1 MCAAIAALQES
12 DPLRSERL
20 ANSSGAVADTAARHA
35 RDVDAGARLPVEA
48 IAALRKHNLLAA
60 VAPRDLGG
68 LGLSVQE
75 LAAVG
80 RRIARACGST
90 AMVWAMHQG
99 QLACLC
105 RHHGDTPALVELART
120 AVARQWLI
128 ASVTSEPAGGGD
140 IRTSTADLV
149 ASADGSGTVTLAKDA
164 TTVSYGAA
172 ADLLQV
178 TARRNSEAV
187 ANDQVLVAVLREQA
201 TLVQRGTWAPLGM
214 RGTSS
219 PGFRLSATVPEEQIL
234 GDPFADIAGA
244 TMVPLT
250 HTLWAAVWLGLA
262 GEAVSR
268 AVKVSRR
275 RAAGPR
281 SGDATR
287 SALGEA
293 RWRLASLEALLADM
307 TVRTQELL
315 DEGAQPT
322 LSQSVRTNA
331 LKVAA
336 SESAL
341 EIAHLSLRVCGMAGY
356 SEEGPFSVARIIRD
370 LSSAPIMINNSR
382 LLDTTAQ
389 LMLMERQRD
398 W

>member
-1 MCAAIAALQES
+1 M
-12 DPLRSERL
+12 PM
-20 ANSSGAVADTAARHA
+20 
-35 RDVDAGARLPVEA
+35 EA
-48 IAALRKHNLLAA
+48 IATLRERNLLAA

-68 LGLSVQE
+68 PGLSVRE
-75 LAAVG
+75 LAAVAG
-80 RRIARACGST
+80 KIARSCGST

-105 RHHGDTPALVELART
+105 RHHGDVPELVELART

-140 IRTSTADLV
+140 IRTSAAALV
-149 ASADGSGTVTLAKDA
+149 PSTDGSGTATLVKDA

-172 ADLLQV
+172 ADLFQV
-178 TARRNSEAV
+178 TVRRTPEAA
-187 ANDQVLVAVLREQA
+187 ANDQVLVAVRRDQA
-201 TLVQRGTWAPLGM
+201 TLEQRGTWAPLGM

-219 PGFRLSATVPEEQIL
+219 PGFRLTGTVPQEQIL
-234 GDPFADIAGA
+234 GGLFADIAGA

-262 GEAVSR
+262 GEAVNR

-275 RAAGPR
+275 RSVSHPG
-281 SGDATR
+281 GDAAR

-307 TVRTQELL
+307 TVRTQEVL

-322 LSQSVRTNA
+322 AGQSVRTNA

-356 SEEGPFSVARIIRD
+356 SEEGPYSVARIIRD

-382 LLDTTAQ
+382 LLDATAQ

-398 W
+398 R

>member
-1 MCAAIAALQES
+1 MRAAIVTLEES
-12 DPLRSERL
+12 QPLRGERL
-20 ANSSGAVADTAARHA
+20 TSSIDTVAHTAARHA
-35 RDVDAGARLPVEA
+35 QDVDLGARLPVEA
-48 IAALRKHNLLAA
+48 IGTLREQNLLAA
-60 VAPRDLGG
+60 VAPQDLGG
-68 LGLSVQE
+68 PGLGVHE
-75 LAAVG
+75 LAG
-80 RRIARACGST
+80 IARKVARSCGST

-99 QLACLC
+99 QLASLC
-105 RHHGDTPALVELART
+105 RHHGGIPALVELARA
-120 AVARQWLI
+120 AVADQWLI
-128 ASVTSEPAGGGD
+128 ASATSEPASGGD
-140 IRTSTADLV
+140 IRKSEAALV
-149 ASADGSGTVTLAKDA
+149 ASSGSPGSITLSKDA

-178 TARRNSEAV
+178 TARRNPDV
-187 ANDQVLVAVLREQA
+187 LANDQVLVAVLQEQA
-201 TLVQRGTWAPLGM
+201 TLAQRGTWSPLGM

-219 PGFRLSATVPEEQIL
+219 PGFQLTATIPEGQVFS
-234 GDPFADIAGA
+234 DPFADIASV

-250 HTLWAAVWLGLA
+250 HTLWAALWLGLA
-262 GEAVSR
+262 TEAVSR

-275 RAAGPR
+275 RAAGNN
-281 SGDATR
+281 GGGAAQ

-307 TVRTQELL
+307 TVRTQEFL

-322 LSQSVRTNA
+322 ASQSVRTNA

-336 SESAL
+336 SETAL

-370 LSSAPIMINNSR
+370 LSSAPIMINNSQ

>member
-1 MCAAIAALQES
+1 MCAAIAALEGS
-12 DPLRSERL
+12 ETSRSERL
-20 ANSSGAVADTAARHA
+20 ASSVDAVVHAAALHA
-35 RDVDAGARLPVEA
+35 GEVDAGARLPVEA
-48 IAALRKHNLLAA
+48 IEALREQNLLAA
-60 VAPRDLGG
+60 VAPRDLKGP
-68 LGLSVQE
+68 GLSVQE
-75 LAAVG
+75 LVTVA
-80 RRIARACGST
+80 RRIAGGCGST

-105 RHHGDTPALVELART
+105 RHRGEAPALLELARN
-120 AVARQWLI
+120 AVAEQWLI
-128 ASVTSEPAGGGD
+128 ASATSEPASGGD
-140 IRTSTADLV
+140 IRRSAAALV
-149 ASADGSGTVTLAKDA
+149 GSSDGTGTVTLAKDA

-172 ADLLQV
+172 ADLIQV
-178 TARRNSEAV
+178 TARRNPDAA
-187 ANDQVLVAVLREQA
+187 ANDQVLVAVVREQA
-201 TLVQRGTWAPLGM
+201 TLEQRSTWSPLGM

-219 PGFRLSATVPEEQIL
+219 PGFRLTATVPEEQIL
-234 GDPFADIAGA
+234 GDPFAAIAGA

-262 GEAVSR
+262 GEAVGR

-275 RAAGPR
+275 RAAGNPG
-281 SGDATR
+281 GDTAR

-307 TVRTQELL
+307 TVRTQELM
-315 DEGAQPT
+315 DGGGQPT
-322 LSQSVRTNA
+322 AGQSVRTNA

-336 SESAL
+336 SETAL

-370 LSSAPIMINNSR
+370 LSSAPIMINNSQ

-389 LMLMERQRD
+389 LMLMERRHS
-398 W
+398 

>member
-1 MCAAIAALQES
+1 MCAATVAPEDAKS
-12 DPLRSERL
+12 SPSERL
-20 ANSSGAVADTAARHA
+20 ASSVEAVAHVATQHA
-35 RDVDAGARLPVEA
+35 RDVDVRARLPVEA
-48 IAALRKHNLLAA
+48 IAALRERNLLAA

-68 LGLSVQE
+68 AGLSVQE
-75 LAAVG
+75 LAAVA
-80 RRIARACGST
+80 RRIARSCGST

-105 RHHGDTPALVELART
+105 RHHGDAPALVEMART
-120 AVARQWLI
+120 AVAQQWLI
-128 ASVTSEPAGGGD
+128 ASATSEPAGGGD
-140 IRTSTADLV
+140 IRTSAAALV
-149 ASADGSGTVTLAKDA
+149 TSSDSSGTATLTKDA

-178 TARRNSEAV
+178 TARRNAEAA

-201 TLVQRGTWAPLGM
+201 TLEQRGTWAPLGM

-219 PGFRLSATVPEEQIL
+219 PGFRLTAAVPEGQVL
-234 GDPFADIAGA
+234 SDPFADIAGA

-275 RAAGPR
+275 RAAGHR
-281 SGDATR
+281 GGDTAR

-307 TVRTQELL
+307 VVRTQELL
-315 DEGAQPT
+315 DECAQPT
-322 LSQSVRTNA
+322 AGQSVRTNA

-370 LSSAPIMINNSR
+370 LSSAPIMINNNR

-389 LMLMERQRD
+389 LMLMERQHS

>member
-1 MCAAIAALQES
+1 MCAAIVALEGSES
-12 DPLRSERL
+12 SRSERL
-20 ANSSGAVADTAARHA
+20 AGSVDAVVHVAAFHA
-35 RDVDAGARLPVEA
+35 GDVDAGARLPVEA
-48 IAALRKHNLLAA
+48 IEALREQNLLAA

-68 LGLSVQE
+68 PGLSVQE
-75 LAAVG
+75 LVTVA
-80 RRIARACGST
+80 RRIAGGCGST

-105 RHHGDTPALVELART
+105 RHRGEAPALLELART

-128 ASVTSEPAGGGD
+128 ASATSEPASGGD
-140 IRTSTADLV
+140 IRRSAAALV
-149 ASADGSGTVTLAKDA
+149 ASSDGRGTATLAKDA

-172 ADLLQV
+172 ADLIQV
-178 TARRNSEAV
+178 TARRNPDAA

-201 TLVQRGTWAPLGM
+201 TLEQRSTWSPLGM

-219 PGFRLSATVPEEQIL
+219 PGFRLTATVPEGQIL
-234 GDPFADIAGA
+234 GDPFAAIAGA

-275 RAAGPR
+275 RAAGNPG
-281 SGDATR
+281 GDTGR

-307 TVRTQELL
+307 TVRTQELM
-315 DEGAQPT
+315 DGGAQPT
-322 LSQSVRTNA
+322 AGQRVRTNA

-336 SESAL
+336 SETAL

-370 LSSAPIMINNSR
+370 LSSAPIMINNSQ

-389 LMLMERQRD
+389 LMLMERRRS
-398 W
+398 

>member
-1 MCAAIAALQES
+1 MCAAIAALEES
-12 DPLRSERL
+12 DPTSGERL
-20 ANSSGAVADTAARHA
+20 ISSVDAVAHTAADHA
-35 RDVDAGARLPVEA
+35 RDVDTGARLPVEA
-48 IAALRKHNLLAA
+48 LAALRDQNLLAA

-68 LGLSVQE
+68 PGLSVHE
-75 LAAVG
+75 LVTVA
-80 RRIARACGST
+80 RRIARGCAST
-90 AMVWAMHQG
+90 AMIWAMHQG

-105 RHHGDTPALVELART
+105 RHHGGAPALLDLART
-120 AVARQWLI
+120 AVADQWLI
-128 ASVTSEPAGGGD
+128 ASATSEPASGGD
-140 IRTSTADLV
+140 IRR
-149 ASADGSGTVTLAKDA
+149 SAAAVVGLSGGSGTVTLSKDA

-178 TARRNSEAV
+178 TARRSPDAE

-201 TLVQRGTWAPLGM
+201 ALEQQSTWSPLGM

-219 PGFRLSATVPEEQIL
+219 PGFRLTAAVPGGQVF
-234 GDPFADIAGA
+234 GDPFADVAGA
-244 TMVPLT
+244 TMVPVT
-250 HTLWAAVWLGLA
+250 HTLWAGVWLGLA

-275 RAAGPR
+275 RAAGR
-281 SGDATR
+281 RGGDAVR
-287 SALGEA
+287 QALGEA
-293 RWRLASLEALLADM
+293 RWRLASLEALLSDM
-307 TVRTQELL
+307 AGRTQSLL

-322 LSQSVRTNA
+322 AGQRVHTNS

-336 SESAL
+336 SETAL
-341 EIAHLSLRVCGMAGY
+341 EIAYLSLRVCGMAGY

-370 LSSAPIMINNSR
+370 LSSAPIMINNSQ

-389 LMLMERQRD
+389 MMLMERQRN

>member
-1 MCAAIAALQES
+1 MCAAIVALEES
-12 DPLRSERL
+12 GPLRSERL
-20 ANSSGAVADTAARHA
+20 TSSVDAVAHTAAHHA
-35 RDVDAGARLPVEA
+35 RDVDAGARLPTEA
-48 IAALRKHNLLAA
+48 IAALREQNLLAA
-60 VAPRDLGG
+60 VAPVGLGG
-68 LGLSVQE
+68 LGLSVRE
-75 LAAVG
+75 LATL
-80 RRIARACGST
+80 ARKLARGCAST

-105 RHHGDTPALVELART
+105 QHHGGAPALLELART
-120 AVARQWLI
+120 AVAEQWLI
-128 ASVTSEPAGGGD
+128 ASATSEPASGGD
-140 IRTSTADLV
+140 IRKSTAAVTAL
-149 ASADGSGTVTLAKDA
+149 SGHSGTVALSKDA

-178 TARRNSEAV
+178 TARRSPDVA

-201 TLVQRGTWAPLGM
+201 TLEQKGIWSPLGM

-219 PGFRLSATVPEEQIL
+219 PGYQLTATISESQIF
-234 GDPFADIAGA
+234 GVPFADIAGT

-275 RAAGPR
+275 RAAGNR
-281 SGDATR
+281 GGDAVR
-287 SALGEA
+287 QALGEA
-293 RWRLASLEALLADM
+293 RWRLASLDALLSDM
-307 TVRTQELL
+307 AERTQTLL

-322 LSQSVRTNA
+322 AGQSVHTNS

-336 SESAL
+336 SETAL
-341 EIAHLSLRVCGMAGY
+341 EIAYLSLRVCGMAGY

-370 LSSAPIMINNSR
+370 LSSAPIMINNSQ

-389 LMLMERQRD
+389 LMLMERQRN

>member
-1 MCAAIAALQES
+1 MCAAIVALEES
-12 DPLRSERL
+12 EPLRGERL
-20 ANSSGAVADTAARHA
+20 TRSVDAVAHTAADHA

-48 IAALRKHNLLAA
+48 IAALREQNLLAA

-68 LGLSVQE
+68 PGLSIRE
-75 LAAVG
+75 LAVVA
-80 RRIARACGST
+80 RRIARDCGST
-90 AMVWAMHQG
+90 AMIWAMHQG

-105 RHHGDTPALVELART
+105 RHRGDAPVLLDLVRT
-120 AVARQWLI
+120 AVAEQWLI
-128 ASVTSEPAGGGD
+128 ASATSEPASGGD
-140 IRTSTADLV
+140 IRRSTAALV
-149 ASADGSGTVTLAKDA
+149 VPAEAGGTVTLAKDA

-178 TARRNSEAV
+178 TARRNPEAA

-201 TLVQRGTWAPLGM
+201 TLDRKSTWSPLGM

-219 PGFRLSATVPEEQIL
+219 PGFRLTATVPEEQVF

-275 RAAGPR
+275 RAAGNR
-281 SGDATR
+281 GGDAVR
-287 SALGEA
+287 QALGEA
-293 RWRLASLEALLADM
+293 RWRLASLEALLSDM
-307 TVRTQELL
+307 AGRTQTLL

-322 LSQSVRTNA
+322 AGQSVHANS

-336 SESAL
+336 SETAL
-341 EIAHLSLRVCGMAGY
+341 DIAYLSLRVCGMAGY

-370 LSSAPIMINNSR
+370 LSSAPIMINNSQ

-389 LMLMERQRD
+389 LMLMERQRN